1 MSGGP
6 ETLVRMANQIAR
18 FFASQPGPAGAAGVA
33 DHLRAFW
40 DPTMRRR
47 ILAWVDDGG
56 EGLDPLALEGVHLL
70 RDSGD
75 GEVRAAL
82 AQAGERTA
90 RRPGDDAG

>member
-1 MSGGP
+1 VSGP
-6 ETLVRMANQIAR
+6 DTLVRMANQIAR

-40 DPTMRRR
+40 DPTMRRQ
-47 ILAWVDDGG
+47 ILAWVDRGG
-56 EGLDPLALEGVHLL
+56 DGLDPLALEGVELL
-70 RDSGD
+70 RDTGS